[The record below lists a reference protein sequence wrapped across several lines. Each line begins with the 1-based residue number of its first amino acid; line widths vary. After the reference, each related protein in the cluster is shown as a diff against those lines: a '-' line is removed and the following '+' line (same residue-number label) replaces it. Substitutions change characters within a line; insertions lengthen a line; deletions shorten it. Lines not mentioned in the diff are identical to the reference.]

1 MKKGNLII
9 TIIVGFVLISIVMT
23 GLGYVMTSKGESGD
37 VKKMMEDERI
47 ETAVNLANVI
57 AAASIDPLF
66 NEDDFVINET
76 INSALKAS
84 DGLIAYIYVLDK
96 NKKVWGDTKNPTN
109 VLKPFSDSKIKT
121 LKSENRS
128 IQKISETIFNAG
140 VPILAGKNKIG
151 EVHIG
156 VKYPVVSDSSSG
168 SFMPFIIMLITGIV
182 GAIIISVLVS
192 KLLANAGAEFATSL
206 KSAKLDELRKQEDE
220 AQKDLSA
227 KNKNIKETE
236 SKIEETNAKLKE
248 IGSRYDEVMKTIDN
262 SDEKLAEKEKQMNF
276 FENKISELEKKQ
288 KELKSD
294 KVSAKDIVGTKK
306 ELVTLKSQV
315 NNFKLQLQQ
324 TINEIETKRKEEN
337 TLTDRI
343 KQFKIDLSKA
353 GTGAG
358 AAPISSQDIE
368 QKKKNEIEITQR
380 IVAKRKEEIAL
391 SQRIELKRK
400 KELELTGRIEL
411 LEKKLK
417 EMGTK

>member
-9 TIIVGFVLISIVMT
+9 TIIVGFVLTSIIMT
-23 GLGYVMTSKGESGD
+23 GLGYVMTAQGESGD
-37 VKKMMEDERI
+37 VMKMMEHERI
-47 ETAVNLANVI
+47 ESAVNLASVI

-66 NEDDFVINET
+66 NEDEIVINET
-76 INSALKAS
+76 INNAVQAS
-84 DGLIAYIYVLDK
+84 NGLIAYIYVLNR
-96 NKKVWGDTKNPTN
+96 NKKVLGDTKNPAN

-121 LKSENRS
+121 LTSEKRK
-128 IQKISETIFNAG
+128 IQKISEDIFDAG

-156 VKYPVVSDSSSG
+156 VKYPEISASSSG
-168 SFMPFIIMLITGIV
+168 SFMPFIIMFIV
-182 GAIIISVLVS
+182 GIIGAIVISLLVS

-220 AQKDLSA
+220 AQKNLTV

-236 SKIEETNAKLKE
+236 NKVEETNAKLKE
-248 IGSRYDEVMKTIDN
+248 IGSRYDEVMKTIDG
-262 SDEKLAEKEKQMNF
+262 SDEKLAEKEKQMKF
-276 FENKISELEKKQ
+276 FENKISEMEKKQ

-294 KVSAKDIVGTKK
+294 TVSAKDIVGSKK
-306 ELVTLKSQV
+306 ELITLKSQV

-353 GTGAG
+353 GAG
-358 AAPISSQDIE
+358 TAPISSQDIE